1 MDILALPYGKMLV
14 LGAISA
20 ASAFIVTIFIVLVCV
35 GCHKKGKSK
44 HSHASIGSQK
54 KDMRVASACQSKL
67 RSISKSDTRLHELHR
82 LPCSANGAPRER
94 PVSMDLLLLQSH
106 RSTTALY
113 TSASSDQLTCNLT
126 GPESEQHDHFD
137 PEDEG
142 LYERVGVCRA
152 PPLSPPL
159 NLDPNQ
165 VITENKQ
172 AAGGGVESKRLN
184 EAGQGGVMAEYASV
198 RKVRKLERGKRQEES
213 EEENT
218 SESSSSTVPRKAM
231 EPFHIPSFPKGAVS
245 KGNGEEYIWK
255 PPEESDQSNGHSNA
269 CSTEIFETYSTVC
282 KPLKKQNLKPT
293 QQISGQIGSGE
304 KDPEEPVPVP
314 SREHYY
320 AAVGE
325 KTWSKSLDS
334 DPAYATINPMQKRE
348 MLCSSTL
355 KPKKSPCGPSKGP
368 ERAMTC
374 ENFYETIGDVK
385 QSTNTTTIFTFKD
398 GMEMYVTGL

>member
-1 MDILALPYGKMLV
+1 MQILQTDLHVLKHISITFTALSVSNKSV
-14 LGAISA
+14 LLI
-20 ASAFIVTIFIVLVCV
+20 
-35 GCHKKGKSK
+35 
-44 HSHASIGSQK
+44 
-54 KDMRVASACQSKL
+54 
-67 RSISKSDTRLHELHR
+67 
-82 LPCSANGAPRER
+82 GAPRER

-231 EPFHIPSFPKGAVS
+231 EPFHIPSFPKVNTET
-245 KGNGEEYIWK
+245 KDH
-255 PPEESDQSNGHSNA
+255 ESIS
-269 CSTEIFETYSTVC
+269 C
-282 KPLKKQNLKPT
+282 K
-293 QQISGQIGSGE
+293 IIG
-304 KDPEEPVPVP
+304 
-314 SREHYY
+314 
-320 AAVGE
+320 
-325 KTWSKSLDS
+325 
-334 DPAYATINPMQKRE
+334 
-348 MLCSSTL
+348 LCL
-355 KPKKSPCGPSKGP
+355 
-368 ERAMTC
+368 
-374 ENFYETIGDVK
+374 
-385 QSTNTTTIFTFKD
+385 
-398 GMEMYVTGL
+398 

>member
-1 MDILALPYGKMLV
+1 MLV
-14 LGAISA
+14 IWITRLDQSKDLH
-20 ASAFIVTIFIVLVCV
+20 SLWDNYFVTMRFPLQVSLQKSFYKCVFWTQVLCF
-35 GCHKKGKSK
+35 
-44 HSHASIGSQK
+44 
-54 KDMRVASACQSKL
+54 SACF
-67 RSISKSDTRLHELHR
+67 
-82 LPCSANGAPRER
+82 
-94 PVSMDLLLLQSH
+94 VS
-106 RSTTALY
+106 
-113 TSASSDQLTCNLT
+113 CNLLR
-126 GPESEQHDHFD
+126 FFIF
-137 PEDEG
+137 
-142 LYERVGVCRA
+142 LF
-152 PPLSPPL
+152 L
-159 NLDPNQ
+159 NLWFL
-165 VITENKQ
+165 
-172 AAGGGVESKRLN
+172 S
-184 EAGQGGVMAEYASV
+184 
-198 RKVRKLERGKRQEES
+198 RQ
-213 EEENT
+213 
-218 SESSSSTVPRKAM
+218 
-231 EPFHIPSFPKGAVS
+231 
-245 KGNGEEYIWK
+245 
-255 PPEESDQSNGHSNA
+255 
-269 CSTEIFETYSTVC
+269 IFETYSTVC

-398 GMEMYVTGL
+398 GMEMYVTGLQRSWVHVNSEIQKQNMRLQQKRIHTWCIKQ